1 MCRDVGVQVGAYLSD
16 NGSAYTS
23 EGFQEHLSTF
33 RQVHDF
39 AAPGAHHHNAVA
51 ESNIRV
57 ITSMAR
63 AIMLHAGIHW
73 QEQADPAL
81 WPMAVAHAV
90 YLHNHV
96 PREDTGLSP
105 YDMFT

>member
-1 MCRDVGVQVGAYLSD
+1 MVVLICRKVSKNIY
-16 NGSAYTS
+16 
-23 EGFQEHLSTF
+23 

-51 ESNIRV
+51 ESNIWV

-63 AIMLHAGIHW
+63 AIMLHAGIHG

-96 PREDTGLSP
+96 PQEDTGLSP
-105 YDMFT
+105 YDMFTRSQWPCK